1 MVTDP
6 ITGQQK
12 KKKKLGGAYPG
23 QRPPQHDQYT
33 PSNFEGGKATAHFV
47 QYGGGNALVLVDGP
61 TSSAAQPQQGSARP
75 VFISGKFFSLLVR
88 NRCLQLPSVAAV
100 HDLVMFRRTCTSNH
114 HASFLVL
121 CSHTPSRSLS
131 W

>member
-1 MVTDP
+1 MAVSELTVFVSFYFQTTTDP
-6 ITGQQK
+6 VTGQQK

-61 TSSAAQPQQGSARP
+61 TPSAVQPQQGHAQP
-75 VFISGKFFSLLVR
+75 VFISGKICCLLIR
-88 NRCLQLPSVAAV
+88 NKCLQQPSVAV
-100 HDLVMFRRTCTSNH
+100 HVIILLRRTHN
-114 HASFLVL
+114 F
-121 CSHTPSRSLS
+121 
-131 W
+131 